1 MPALPNPIRYAEL
14 RTAKEWGIPIN
25 EWDRLSPD
33 DKMEM
38 MAHIDAEDKYQSYI
52 KFQRDAHRKSKTKK
66 AGLSLKRGRS
76 G

>member
-1 MPALPNPIRYAEL
+1 M
-14 RTAKEWGIPIN
+14 PIN

-33 DKMEM
+33 TKMEM

>member
-1 MPALPNPIRYAEL
+1 M
-14 RTAKEWGIPIN
+14 PIN

-38 MAHIDAEDKYQSYI
+38 MAHIDVEDKIQSYI
-52 KFQRDAHRKSKTKK
+52 RCRRDAHRKSKAK
-66 AGLSLKRGRS
+66 GLKLRQGRS